1 MSDKITYEDIEEYG
15 SLFSM
20 APSFL
25 LEGFA
30 RKNTNIVLKFK
41 PTIQARLDNM
51 TEAQSQKLDLILNM
65 AIEDIQIL
73 MNQAYQRTNIKQYKI
88 LSNPKYKQFIE
99 DNLNEIRKMRG

>member
-51 TEAQSQKLDLILNM
+51 TEAQSHKLDLILNM
-65 AIEDIQIL
+65 AIEDIQVL

-88 LSNPKYKQFIE
+88 LSNPKYRQFIE
-99 DNLNEIRKMRG
+99 DNLNEIRKMMG

>member
-51 TEAQSQKLDLILNM
+51 TEAQSHKLDLILNM
-65 AIEDIQIL
+65 AIEDIQVL

-88 LSNPKYKQFIE
+88 LSNPKYRQFIE